1 MSNVSDTELIDRLN
15 NRLNA
20 GMVNNDAG
28 MVNNDIKRFRRV
40 SSFMKDVSSSEGEHT
55 TSAPINKEYANASP
69 ECKHLAIM
77 QDIYDEFGIVGPEGK
92 NEGVKEDI
100 RPITKYDKIHPSHYD
115 AYDIQVI
122 DMMERIFGRE
132 ETAIFCKLNA
142 FKYRMRMGLKL
153 GEDMIDDLKKE
164 QYYLN
169 KKKELESK
177 SE

>member
-1 MSNVSDTELIDRLN
+1 MHLSNVSDTELIDRLN

-20 GMVNNDAG
+20 GMA
-28 MVNNDIKRFRRV
+28 NNDIKRFRRV
-40 SSFMKDVSSSEGEHT
+40 SSFMKDVSSSEGGHT
-55 TSAPINKEYANASP
+55 TSIPINKEYANASP
-69 ECKHLAIM
+69 ECKHLALM
-77 QDIYDEFGIVGPEGK
+77 QDIYDEFGIVAPEGK
-92 NEGVKEDI
+92 NQDTKVDT
-100 RPITKYDKIHPSHYD
+100 RPITRYDKIHPSHYD

>member
-15 NRLNA
+15 NRLSM
-20 GMVNNDAG
+20 GVVKNDAG

-40 SSFMKDVSSSEGEHT
+40 SSFMKDVSSSEGKYT
-55 TSAPINKEYANASP
+55 TLAPINKEYANASP
-69 ECKHLAIM
+69 ECKPLAIM
-77 QDIYDEFGIVGPEGK
+77 QDIYDEFGIVGPEEK
-92 NEGVKEDI
+92 NLGTKEDS
-100 RPITKYDKIHPSHYD
+100 RPIAKYDKIHPSHYD

>member
-20 GMVNNDAG
+20 GT
-28 MVNNDIKRFRRV
+28 VNNDIKRFRRV
-40 SSFMKDVSSSEGEHT
+40 SSFMKDVSSSEGEYT

-69 ECKHLAIM
+69 ECKPLAIM
-77 QDIYDEFGIVGPEGK
+77 QDIYDEFGIAEPEGK
-92 NEGVKEDI
+92 NRGTKEDI
-100 RPITKYDKIHPSHYD
+100 RPLTRYNKIHPSHYD

-132 ETAIFCKLNA
+132 KTAIFCKLNA
-142 FKYRMRMGLKL
+142 FKYRMRMGLKK
-153 GEDMIDDLKKE
+153 GEDIIDDLNKE
-164 QYYLN
+164 QYYLD
-169 KKKELESK
+169 KKRELESK